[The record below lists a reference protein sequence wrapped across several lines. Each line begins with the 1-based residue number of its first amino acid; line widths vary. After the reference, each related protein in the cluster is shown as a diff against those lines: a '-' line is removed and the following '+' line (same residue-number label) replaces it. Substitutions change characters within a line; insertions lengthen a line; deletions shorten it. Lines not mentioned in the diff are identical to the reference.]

1 MKEVGISLDY
11 LNLNKHSHCPERDV
25 FFGYEDPSV
34 CCPQVVCGRSRPS
47 DVVITAGQEV
57 NCAIGSLIS
66 DDNGDNDKQLCNR
79 FSDSNDNDKQ
89 LYNRFFG

>member
-1 MKEVGISLDY
+1 MSLDY

-57 NCAIGSLIS
+57 
-66 DDNGDNDKQLCNR
+66 
-79 FSDSNDNDKQ
+79 DSEKGFLLNNDNDSNCTIGSSDKPTTEVSDF
-89 LYNRFFG
+89 LLLLLRVLATT